1 MGYAERVIVMLLDS
15 FTPEQTNAISR
26 VRLFADAFGI
36 YGDSDSNVPDV
47 GLQAWFVKELGE
59 LGMVEG
65 LKELELIWFGSK
77 SERVQEGLRAQ
88 VCEVLEKASRADID
102 VKVDCHN

>member
-1 MGYAERVIVMLLDS
+1 MMLLDS

-26 VRLFADAFGI
+26 VRLFTDAFGI

-47 GLQAWFVKELGE
+47 GLRVWFVKELGQ
-59 LGMVEG
+59 LGTVEG
-65 LKELELIWFGSK
+65 LKELEVIWFGSEG
-77 SERVQEGLRAQ
+77 ERIKEGLRKQ
-88 VCEVLEKASRADID
+88 VCEVLEKAGRADID